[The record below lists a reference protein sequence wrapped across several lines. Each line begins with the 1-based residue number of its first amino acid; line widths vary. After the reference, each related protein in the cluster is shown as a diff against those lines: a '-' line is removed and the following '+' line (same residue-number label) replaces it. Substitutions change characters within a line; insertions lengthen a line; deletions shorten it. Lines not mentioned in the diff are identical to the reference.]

1 MQRGAAGRILRAGT
15 AACGERVNILILG
28 AGQVG
33 SSVAAAL
40 ASENN
45 DITVVDTDHQ
55 RLRDLAERLDIR
67 TVVGHA
73 SLPSVLGHAGAEDA
87 ELLVAVTSS
96 DEVNLLACQI
106 AQVRFRTPTRVA
118 RLRESEYLDL
128 GVLKDPRHSP
138 VTAAISPEQ
147 LVVRHIERLIGYPGA
162 LQVLDFAQ
170 GRAQL
175 VAVRAIE
182 GGALVGHEIRE
193 LRRHL
198 PPGVDAR
205 VAAIFRR
212 GRPVKPE
219 AATVIEIDDEVFFL
233 AERRHIPVVMAELR
247 RMDKKPTRRLLI
259 AGGGGIGRQLAR
271 ALAGRNSVKV
281 KERRRGRARSIA
293 EDLLNSI
300 VLVGDCADE
309 GLLREENIDQ
319 TDVYCA
325 LTNDDEA
332 NILSA
337 MLAKR
342 LGCPR
347 VLALI
352 NRPSYAE
359 LVEGGSI
366 DIAVSPQQVTLGALL
381 AHIREGAPAQVYS
394 LRRGVAE
401 AVEIVARG
409 DRRTSR
415 VIGKGLEELDLPPS
429 ATIGGIVRGD
439 QLLIAHHDVVVEP
452 EDHVIVFV
460 MDKRE
465 MPLVTALFQAGA
477 TWL

>member
-1 MQRGAAGRILRAGT
+1 M
-15 AACGERVNILILG
+15 NILILG

-198 PPGVDAR
+198 PLGVDAR

-259 AGGGGIGRQLAR
+259 AGGGNIGRQLAR
-271 ALAGRNSVKV
+271 ALEGRYSVKV
-281 KERRRGRARSIA
+281 MERSRERARSIA